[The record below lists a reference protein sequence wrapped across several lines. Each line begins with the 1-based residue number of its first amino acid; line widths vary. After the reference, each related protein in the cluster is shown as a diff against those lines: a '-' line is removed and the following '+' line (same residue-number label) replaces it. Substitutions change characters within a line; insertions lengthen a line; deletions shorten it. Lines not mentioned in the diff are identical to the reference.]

1 MSIWPSF
8 KEQRV
13 FAYLLTT
20 LMSLTVLLLVVAA
33 ISLLNIN
40 REVNYYENT
49 ITVEGEATIE
59 QAPTKATVN
68 FSVETQE
75 DDSEDAQDENDDI
88 LEQIFDELKEVIDAS
103 SIQTEN
109 YSLYENER
117 WNPATREYET
127 DGWVVR
133 QDIEVSIDNVDDVAE
148 IIGLVTRGGATNV
161 NGPYYEADDS
171 VDMEAEARLEAIEE
185 ALAEAESIAEA
196 LGKKLGR
203 MIDYSEYSYGDDDW
217 YYEGYDYARSTGG
230 VIAESDA
237 ITIQPGMEETTFYVN
252 ITYKLR

>member
-20 LMSLTVLLLVVAA
+20 LMSLSVILFVVAV
-33 ISLLNIN
+33 ISLLNLN

-49 ITVEGEATIE
+49 ITVEGEVVIE

-75 DDSEDAQDENDDI
+75 DDSEDAQDKNDKI
-88 LEQIFDELKEVIDAS
+88 LEALFNELEEIVDET

-117 WNPATREYET
+117 WNPGTREYEA
-127 DGWVVR
+127 DGWIVR

-148 IIGLVTRGGATNV
+148 VIGLLSRGGATDI
-161 NGPYYEADDS
+161 NGPQYEADDS
-171 VDMEAEARLEAIEE
+171 VDMEAEARLEAIAE
-185 ALAEAESIAEA
+185 AVAEAESIAEA

-203 MIDYSEYSYGDDDW
+203 MIDYSEYSYSDDEW

-230 VIAESDA
+230 VVAESDA
-237 ITIQPGMEETTFYVN
+237 ISIAPGVEETNFYVS